1 MPCGARPLKKSE
13 VRRKGSRAL
22 GRLAAVFD
30 ASKAWQ
36 NRTAIPVWLHPEQAE
51 KARVDLSA
59 LRETVL
65 AGLPPLGVALAFVDA
80 RADAQVRVHFE
91 PDGGN
96 WSYVGR
102 DAHSI
107 ADPKPTMN
115 LANVDQRTVLH
126 EFCHMLGLLHEHTH
140 PARPFEFHE
149 RVVIEEMRAAYG
161 WDEELTRAN
170 ILDKSP
176 EADATAFD
184 EDSIMMYDIPERWTV
199 GDYEVRPDELSSAL
213 SAGDAAQ
220 LQRWYPRGEGGE
232 KARSLGEEGKGSDA
246 LPTHPEEKPVPPDAV
261 LWYVN
266 VGLLGALGL
275 LVLASSVSAYR
286 ARVAVR
292 KTI

>member
-1 MPCGARPLKKSE
+1 MPCGARPLRRRE

-36 NRTAIPVWLHPEQAE
+36 NRTAIPVWLHPEQAAA
-51 KARVDLSA
+51 ARVDLAA

-140 PARPFEFHE
+140 PDRPFEFDE
-149 RVVIEEMRAAYG
+149 RVVVEEMRAAYG
-161 WDEELTRAN
+161 WDEEMTRAN

-220 LQRWYPRGEGGE
+220 LQRMYPGGEG
-232 KARSLGEEGKGSDA
+232 REGRGFST
-246 LPTHPEEKPVPPDAV
+246 LPTHPVEKPVPPDAV
-261 LWYVN
+261 LWYVH
-266 VGLLGALGL
+266 VGLLGTLGL
-275 LVLASSVSAYR
+275 LVLANVATSSVSAYR